1 MNPELPLTT
10 CAAILKTAPCM
21 AMLGKAPVLLAPSSV
36 GKKELNR
43 AQTHT
48 WAPQLPP
55 SVGSLYLFILQHTVF
70 TVH

>member
-1 MNPELPLTT
+1 
-10 CAAILKTAPCM
+10 M
-21 AMLGKAPVLLAPSSV
+21 AMLGKALVLLAPSRV
-36 GKKELNR
+36 GKKELSK